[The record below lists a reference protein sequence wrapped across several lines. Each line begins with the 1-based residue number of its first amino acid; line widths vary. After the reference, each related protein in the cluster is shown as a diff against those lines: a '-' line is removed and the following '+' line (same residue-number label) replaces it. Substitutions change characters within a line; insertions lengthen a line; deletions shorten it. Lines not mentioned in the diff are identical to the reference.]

1 VATGGYA
8 AGIALGFAVS
18 RHIPIVIQEQNSF
31 PGLTVRWYAPR
42 AAQLH
47 LGFPE
52 AARLLRTGPRTRVFG
67 SGNPIAPPIP
77 ADQRPSYEE
86 VSARWGF
93 AGPARP
99 TVLIFGGSQ
108 GAEGINRVVAEW
120 APRAAGDLRLIWATG
135 RSNYDKYAGLEAPFL
150 RILPFI
156 SPMSEA
162 YCAADLAITRAGAM
176 TTAELSAWGI
186 PAILIPLPTAAADHQ
201 TVNARTLAGSGAVVM
216 IQQKALTADLLGAT
230 VTRLTGD
237 PSVLDEMREKTLIRA
252 RPDAAQDI
260 AANILG
266 MDCFK

>member
-1 VATGGYA
+1 
-8 AGIALGFAVS
+8 
-18 RHIPIVIQEQNSF
+18 
-31 PGLTVRWYAPR
+31 
-42 AAQLH
+42 
-47 LGFPE
+47 
-52 AARLLRTGPRTRVFG
+52 
-67 SGNPIAPPIP
+67 
-77 ADQRPSYEE
+77 
-86 VSARWGF
+86 
-93 AGPARP
+93 
-99 TVLIFGGSQ
+99 
-108 GAEGINRVVAEW
+108 
-120 APRAAGDLRLIWATG
+120 
-135 RSNYDKYAGLEAPFL
+135 
-150 RILPFI
+150 
-156 SPMSEA
+156 MSEA